1 MECNWHVSSKLHRTM
16 ETTNKFLL
24 ENFPNCQFS
33 KLVKSKNKQKTLL
46 KKVRLQNCQDFLVLK
61 D

>member
-1 MECNWHVSSKLHRTM
+1 M

-24 ENFPNCQFS
+24 ENSPNFQFS

-61 D
+61 DQNFILCSYKYF